1 MTAVLTDA
9 GGALTPDAAS
19 LVLPLTAAQSGMW
32 FAQSLDPLSPAQNT
46 AECLEV
52 DGPLDPELFAAAL
65 RRVTAE
71 ADALRVTV
79 EDSPDGP
86 RQRVHPS
93 VAVALTTHDLR
104 DASDA
109 DREAEQWMRED
120 LAEPFDLAAGPLF
133 RHALLRVGEE
143 RWLWYQRIH
152 HLVMDGFG
160 YSSSCAGPPRCT
172 RRSHGARTPGRASSE
187 PSPTWWPRTRRTGP
201 PRPSP
206 PTARTGPRSSPTVP
220 RCPGSRA
227 AGHCPH
233 GRSSAARPIWA
244 AGHRGRPGPGGPAP
258 RDLAGRAD
266 RGSGALHLAGD
277 RPPGGR
283 AGPADDGPHGLR
295 VAAGARHGH
304 ERAPAATGRGAGH
317 HVRRTGPTGGP
328 RHPRGPPP
336 PALPLRGHP
345 PRPSAPR

>member
-1 MTAVLTDA
+1 M
-9 GGALTPDAAS
+9 GALTPDAAS

-120 LAEPFDLAAGPLF
+120 LAEPFDLASKPAVPA
-133 RHALLRVGEE
+133 RP
-143 RWLWYQRIH
+143 
-152 HLVMDGFG
+152 
-160 YSSSCAGPPRCT
+160 PPR
-172 RRSHGARTPGRASSE
+172 G
-187 PSPTWWPRTRRTGP
+187 
-201 PRPSP
+201 
-206 PTARTGPRSSPTVP
+206 
-220 RCPGSRA
+220 
-227 AGHCPH
+227 
-233 GRSSAARPIWA
+233 
-244 AGHRGRPGPGGPAP
+244 
-258 RDLAGRAD
+258 
-266 RGSGALHLAGD
+266 
-277 RPPGGR
+277 
-283 AGPADDGPHGLR
+283 
-295 VAAGARHGH
+295 
-304 ERAPAATGRGAGH
+304 
-317 HVRRTGPTGGP
+317 
-328 RHPRGPPP
+328 
-336 PALPLRGHP
+336 
-345 PRPSAPR
+345 